1 MMEVTQADGT
11 TPWDEL
17 VRQSPQGTPFHL
29 SGALSVAAEHAGGRL
44 HRLVGYEDGE
54 PAGLFPLY
62 EFTRGP
68 VTAVL
73 SPPPG
78 QKVSYCGP
86 ALLIDDRSL
95 AAVERRHQAFVDGCL
110 SWLDR
115 ELSPEYVHVRTA
127 PGYDDLRALTGHG
140 FDAELRHTYVVDL
153 THGTEQLLREFS
165 SDARRNVRDGPP
177 PGYELAEGD
186 ERALGRIVEQVRERH
201 QELGIECPL
210 TAEFVGALRRELP
223 PGTMRAYV
231 CRHEGELA
239 TGRLT
244 LEANGTI
251 YGWLGGVKSSHDAPV
266 TDLVDWHIMRTAVE
280 RGLSAYDLVGANNPR
295 ISEYK
300 AKFAP
305 RLVRY
310 YQLERGSRPARL
322 AARLYSRLP
331 VKR

>member
-1 MMEVTQADGT
+1 MEVKRADGT
-11 TPWDEL
+11 TPWDDL
-17 VRQSPQGTPFHL
+17 VQQSPQGTPFHL

-44 HRLVGYEDGE
+44 HRLVGYENGE
-54 PAGLFPLY
+54 PVGLFPLY

-78 QKVSYCGP
+78 LKISYCGP
-86 ALLIDDRSL
+86 ALLIDDRPL
-95 AAVERRHQAFVDGCL
+95 ADVERRHQAFVDGCL

-115 ELSPEYVHVRTA
+115 ELSPEYVHFRTA

-140 FDAELRHTYVVDL
+140 FDATLRHTYVVDL
-153 THGTEQLLREFS
+153 TLGTEQLLREFS

-177 PGYELAEGD
+177 PGYELAEGGD
-186 ERALGRIVEQVRERH
+186 EAFDRVVEQVRERH
-201 QELGIECPL
+201 EELDIDCPL
-210 TAEFVGALRRELP
+210 TTEFVSALRRELP
-223 PGTMRAYV
+223 AGTMRAYV
-231 CRHEGELA
+231 CRFEGELA

-244 LEANGTI
+244 LEANDTI
-251 YGWLGGVKSSHDAPV
+251 YGWQGGVKSDHDAPV
-266 TDLVDWHIMRTAVE
+266 TDLVDWYIIQRAVE
-280 RGLSAYDLVGANNPR
+280 RGLSGYDLVGANNPR

-322 AARLYSRLP
+322 AARLYGRLP
-331 VKR
+331 VRR